1 MLDYAK
7 SWAHRLAI
15 NTLAVLALA
24 AAFSDVRAQTV
35 TSQPSFIQ
43 SRQWLDL
50 GNGPL
55 DVQAVEGEGSI
66 YSALGTG
73 TGSTSG
79 SSTSITLTAAPAIQP
94 CVGCI
99 ISGTGIT
106 SGTTVTAFNGVT
118 NLTISAAMTVPA
130 STALSWGTTCPA
142 ATAVNTPGVSPN
154 SVTPLALSSP
164 ANIRASADS
173 GRTFP
178 FYTQA
183 RLCAYGVF
191 LNGWTFLTF
200 AIGAH

>member
-15 NTLAVLALA
+15 ISLAIVALA
-24 AAFSDVRAQTV
+24 AALSDVHAQTV
-35 TSQPSFIQ
+35 TSQPFFIQ

-55 DVQAVEGEGSI
+55 DFQPLEGEGSV
-66 YSALGTG
+66 YSSFGTAV
-73 TGSTSG
+73 GSTSG
-79 SSTSITLTAAPAIQP
+79 SSTTLTLTATPAIAP

-99 ISGTGIT
+99 ISGAGIT
-106 SGTTVTAFNGVT
+106 SGTTVAAFNGTTTVT
-118 NLTISAAMTVPA
+118 MSAAMTVAA
-130 STALSWGTTCPA
+130 STPVAYGAACPA
-142 ATAVNTPGVSPN
+142 ATAVNVPGVQPNTVASLSP
-154 SVTPLALSSP
+154 P
-164 ANIRASADS
+164 ANVRTSADA